1 MDNGIFWTTEY
12 FGPVAYPTSKNTIGV
27 QAVTDRSPTS
37 WQQQTTDARPNW
49 PIILEVTSCS
59 RETVKVQHTTKNVV
73 LNWLVDV
80 DEDAR
85 SLFPKDVLLRWLVPS
100 GEKALPTQTSAG
112 CRRDLQWS
120 MLVSCTPFIPPLTIK
135 PPLTISITDCFK

>member
-1 MDNGIFWTTEY
+1 MKVNSLSHSANKLMY
-12 FGPVAYPTSKNTIGV
+12 FHFPFTSDGQRNILDLYPTSKNTIGV

-59 RETVKVQHTTKNVV
+59 RETVKVQHTTQNVV
-73 LNWLVDV
+73 LNSLVDV

-85 SLFPKDVLLRWLVPS
+85 SFFPKDVLLR
-100 GEKALPTQTSAG
+100 
-112 CRRDLQWS
+112 
-120 MLVSCTPFIPPLTIK
+120 
-135 PPLTISITDCFK
+135 